1 MFIKPDNID
10 EFKVLKTKSKLLEA
24 VLAIDEIGLDA
35 YAHLAA
41 RAMTKE
47 ERLAFASATTNLS
60 LLWQDEIR

>member
-24 VLAIDEIGLDA
+24 LITIEEIGLDG

-41 RAMTKE
+41 RAMNKQE
-47 ERLAFASATTNLS
+47 QLIFSSATTNLS